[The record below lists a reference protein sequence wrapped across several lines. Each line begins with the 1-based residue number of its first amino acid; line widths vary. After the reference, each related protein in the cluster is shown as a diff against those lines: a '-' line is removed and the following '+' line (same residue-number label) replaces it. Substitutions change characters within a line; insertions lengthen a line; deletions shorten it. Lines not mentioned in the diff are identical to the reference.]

1 MKFEVGQYKDSSQ
14 QLPNRSVKLID
25 ILVYSNMEIR
35 LGDVEDR
42 LDEIKIMKNQNVVEV
57 NENTNKTYWE
67 LRISTIWKEN
77 FEQSRKMFENFKEDL
92 NTNFNPYITGLI
104 PVSDVSWQ
112 YELSWLLWF
121 PPDQVVKCRLH
132 TFSNNW
138 HPTATDNG

>member
-57 NENTNKTYWE
+57 NENTNKTY
-67 LRISTIWKEN
+67 
-77 FEQSRKMFENFKEDL
+77 
-92 NTNFNPYITGLI
+92 
-104 PVSDVSWQ
+104 
-112 YELSWLLWF
+112 
-121 PPDQVVKCRLH
+121 
-132 TFSNNW
+132 
-138 HPTATDNG
+138 